1 MKKLKSKFK
10 KMIKRVKNVGNV
22 LTRIRYTNYYEQLEI
37 KQNIVLAQ
45 AYSGMNFYGNMY
57 YILKEMISRKECENF
72 EFYVG
77 VRKEDRK
84 EIKKF
89 INNTFDKKIKILNI
103 GSKKY
108 LKILASA
115 KYLFNNV
122 AFPTYFIKKEGQIY
136 LNTWHGTPL
145 KGLGRSIM
153 DAPNESGNYQ
163 RNFLMTDYLLFPNE
177 YTFNCMREDYMI
189 NNFFVGKYVL
199 NGYPRNSVFY
209 DDNLKKE
216 LRKKYQLENKEI
228 IIYMPTWRR
237 KPQKGEEDIQVTK
250 CIEFVKYLEENLKE
264 NQVLY
269 VKLHNLVNDK
279 INFEKYKKVKLFPKD
294 CETYEFLAISDALI
308 TDYSSVMFDYLNC
321 NKKIILYTYD
331 LEEYING
338 RSVYFDIQTLPFP
351 MCTTLEEVYK
361 ELKKINK
368 THNYD
373 SVKKKFC
380 TFDNLNSSK
389 QIVDLI
395 LNKKEKDIKI
405 IEGKKY
411 QNNKP
416 NALIYCGKLSIGK
429 TAYNLLNSL
438 SELPKNINFYLNFYN
453 NKVEKNKFV
462 INEFP
467 KDIYYITLQG
477 PRLIKISEAIC
488 YRLYYK
494 YNIKNDNIIK
504 KINNIYNREIKR
516 LYPGIKFDYLV
527 CYNYG
532 TPIINM
538 YSLMHGEKYLFIHKP
553 GFKAKRKLR
562 TLELNLTKFNKLY
575 ANNTKIN
582 EFLKENYNNEINAE
596 YYPDNLKEFKKFIK
610 EIFK

>member
-1 MKKLKSKFK
+1 
-10 KMIKRVKNVGNV
+10 
-22 LTRIRYTNYYEQLEI
+22 
-37 KQNIVLAQ
+37 
-45 AYSGMNFYGNMY
+45 
-57 YILKEMISRKECENF
+57 
-72 EFYVG
+72 
-77 VRKEDRK
+77 
-84 EIKKF
+84 
-89 INNTFDKKIKILNI
+89 
-103 GSKKY
+103 
-108 LKILASA
+108 
-115 KYLFNNV
+115 
-122 AFPTYFIKKEGQIY
+122 
-136 LNTWHGTPL
+136 
-145 KGLGRSIM
+145 
-153 DAPNESGNYQ
+153 
-163 RNFLMTDYLLFPNE
+163 
-177 YTFNCMREDYMI
+177 
-189 NNFFVGKYVL
+189 
-199 NGYPRNSVFY
+199 
-209 DDNLKKE
+209 
-216 LRKKYQLENKEI
+216 
-228 IIYMPTWRR
+228 
-237 KPQKGEEDIQVTK
+237 
-250 CIEFVKYLEENLKE
+250 
-264 NQVLY
+264 
-269 VKLHNLVNDK
+269 
-279 INFEKYKKVKLFPKD
+279 
-294 CETYEFLAISDALI
+294 
-308 TDYSSVMFDYLNC
+308 MFDYLNC

-462 INEFP
+462 INEIP

>member
-269 VKLHNLVNDK
+269 VK
-279 INFEKYKKVKLFPKD
+279 
-294 CETYEFLAISDALI
+294 
-308 TDYSSVMFDYLNC
+308 
-321 NKKIILYTYD
+321 
-331 LEEYING
+331 
-338 RSVYFDIQTLPFP
+338 
-351 MCTTLEEVYK
+351 
-361 ELKKINK
+361 
-368 THNYD
+368 
-373 SVKKKFC
+373 
-380 TFDNLNSSK
+380 
-389 QIVDLI
+389 
-395 LNKKEKDIKI
+395 
-405 IEGKKY
+405 
-411 QNNKP
+411 
-416 NALIYCGKLSIGK
+416 
-429 TAYNLLNSL
+429 
-438 SELPKNINFYLNFYN
+438 
-453 NKVEKNKFV
+453 
-462 INEFP
+462 
-467 KDIYYITLQG
+467 
-477 PRLIKISEAIC
+477 
-488 YRLYYK
+488 
-494 YNIKNDNIIK
+494 
-504 KINNIYNREIKR
+504 
-516 LYPGIKFDYLV
+516 
-527 CYNYG
+527 
-532 TPIINM
+532 
-538 YSLMHGEKYLFIHKP
+538 
-553 GFKAKRKLR
+553 
-562 TLELNLTKFNKLY
+562 
-575 ANNTKIN
+575 
-582 EFLKENYNNEINAE
+582 
-596 YYPDNLKEFKKFIK
+596 
-610 EIFK
+610 